1 MANQDPLYSL
11 EERREQV
18 LVILRRVGRT
28 NILNNE
34 ATEAVQSAETI
45 VQLIASINNAI
56 MRNGITGIPRGDLD
70 VLKGLIKV
78 QYPR

>member
-1 MANQDPLYSL
+1 MVNQDPLYSL
-11 EERREQV
+11 DEFREQV
-18 LVILRRVGRT
+18 LVILRRVGHA
-28 NILNNE
+28 NILNTE

-56 MRNGITGIPRGDLD
+56 MRNGITGVPRGDLD
-70 VLKGLIKV
+70 VLKGLMKA